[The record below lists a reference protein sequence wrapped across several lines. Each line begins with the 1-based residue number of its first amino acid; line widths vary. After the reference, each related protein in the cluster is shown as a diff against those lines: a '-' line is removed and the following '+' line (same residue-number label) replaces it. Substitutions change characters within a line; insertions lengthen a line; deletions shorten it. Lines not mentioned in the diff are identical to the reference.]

1 MSVIIIA
8 MTDKPVAPSAPAYEP
23 EKWNSAVTP
32 EYLKKFLDQN
42 KDFLQKVTQRDGY
55 RYANAFG
62 SEGFNQADHRERA
75 AKIEGLAGEV
85 RRHFGLFRQD
95 DPATADAKLAQY
107 YGIDPKDVGRFKE
120 VFEQYR
126 KDAGYEKFAT
136 CYTYAMNDNDGI
148 DSWWAG
154 ESGRPGSRAEVDQAM
169 NEAENARDY
178 PAFQRAVMKGLV
190 ADGATEGG
198 MDAQPKEGYYRVAV
212 YTLYND
218 KPSGD
223 SSLYDYHFV
232 RENQGGGWSHKF
244 GTTPVTDVD
253 RDGKK
258 IEDPKAA
265 NFGRYQFMGF
275 VYVPEGG
282 LDVGSPHEPKT
293 KPGSIEAKKYET
305 SAAQIPDMDAMTAQV
320 LSAMRLPPVPRPESA
335 PILAEQ
341 RRAPKPE
348 FMA

>member
-1 MSVIIIA
+1 

-23 EKWNSAVTP
+23 EKWNSSVTP
-32 EYLKKFLDQN
+32 ARLKGFLEQN
-42 KDFLQKVTQRDGY
+42 MQAVLKVTQRDASNYMGY
-55 RYANAFG
+55 PGSPAFDTL
-62 SEGFNQADHRERA
+62 DHRERA
-75 AKIEGLAGEV
+75 GKVESLANEV
-85 RRHFGLFRQD
+85 RRHDGLFKD
-95 DPATADAKLAQY
+95 DVKLAEY
-107 YGIDPKDVGRFKE
+107 YGIDPKEIAKVKAAFAQIREEF
-120 VFEQYR
+120 
-126 KDAGYEKFAT
+126 GYEKYAT

-154 ESGRPGSRAEVDQAM
+154 DSGRPGSRAAVDQAM

-178 PAFQRAVMKGLV
+178 PAFQKAVMKGLV
-190 ADGATEGG
+190 ADGAS
-198 MDAQPKEGYYRVAV
+198 DAGPDALPKEGYYRVAV

-223 SSLYDYHFV
+223 SGLYDYHFV
-232 RENQGGGWSHKF
+232 RENQEGGWSHKF
-244 GTTPVTDVD
+244 GTTPVTDLD

-258 IEDPKAA
+258 IEDPKTA
-265 NFGRYQFMGF
+265 NLGRYQFIGF

-320 LSAMRLPPVPRPESA
+320 LSAMRLPSVSKPESA
-335 PILAEQ
+335 PIVADP